1 MKLSEES
8 LSCRA
13 QWEAQDGIDT
23 DRVDTFSDRVISR
36 PTPPRWL
43 FRRARALAS
52 APLAVHLTTPH
63 RTRTRT
69 RPRRELGCVLLR
81 GPDMMLPGPA
91 SIRGAARRRRA
102 RHAADPQAPQHR
114 GAGAHHAR
122 LHSLRSRLPLR
133 RRAGVGARGARA
145 PPRNR
150 AAQVTGAP
158 IPRHALPVMR
168 RRAVLVRCELRRGRR
183 KCGGAASPLSGIM

>member
-102 RHAADPQAPQHR
+102 RHAADPQAPQYR

-122 LHSLRSRLPLR
+122 SLSTPTPPALATCRSGRA
-133 RRAGVGARGARA
+133 RRASAAAKPRGSSHRRPNPAPCATRDEETSSPGA
-145 PPRNR
+145 
-150 AAQVTGAP
+150 V
-158 IPRHALPVMR
+158 
-168 RRAVLVRCELRRGRR
+168 
-183 KCGGAASPLSGIM
+183 